1 MASAAG
7 SFKGRDE
14 YRKAA
19 ELEEARKAG
28 LAPAAVDEDGK
39 EINPHIPQYM
49 AAAPWYLNNN
59 GPVRP
64 QCSRSARLG
73 AVSPACALWLRNGVS
88 CALRRVSLHPACSV
102 ELRSI
107 NPSVLTPFRMCT
119 VAEAPE
125 ELARGRGWRDGVVRP
140 RREDVPGEQVSQRRL
155 RKVRAP
161 LLRSAPAVAH
171 PLVCGVAAAP

>member
-73 AVSPACALWLRNGVS
+73 AVSPVCACDSARASAALCGACRS
-88 CALRRVSLHPACSV
+88 TPRAALS
-102 ELRSI
+102 
-107 NPSVLTPFRMCT
+107 
-119 VAEAPE
+119 
-125 ELARGRGWRDGVVRP
+125 
-140 RREDVPGEQVSQRRL
+140 
-155 RKVRAP
+155 
-161 LLRSAPAVAH
+161 
-171 PLVCGVAAAP
+171 